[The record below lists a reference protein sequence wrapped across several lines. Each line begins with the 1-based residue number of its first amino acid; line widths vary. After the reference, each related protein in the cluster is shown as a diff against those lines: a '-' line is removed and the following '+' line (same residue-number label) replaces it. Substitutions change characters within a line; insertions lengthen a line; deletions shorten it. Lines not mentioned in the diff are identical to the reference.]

1 MCSMCLCLCHGY
13 WSFPFLLL
21 AKQLALTV
29 LTHHGSAVGAGNIG
43 VSFRFSNLFFNN
55 GFYRKFSRAYF
66 TAGGRRRNVTLPV
79 VWLFLILRSLLAPL
93 ARAVCRHFF
102 RSIHTHSHTCLLT
115 RGGCWWWS
123 KTKLMTLAEDLDESD
138 KSNRFGSIYYHHTV
152 FGIFI
157 SIYFLKNF

>member
-1 MCSMCLCLCHGY
+1 MVGRRPPSSPVAAGTNRIEWKRKTLAPVARYRQH
-13 WSFPFLLL
+13 FFIFFFLLL
-21 AKQLALTV
+21 TKQLALTV

-115 RGGCWWWS
+115 RGGCW
-123 KTKLMTLAEDLDESD
+123 
-138 KSNRFGSIYYHHTV
+138 
-152 FGIFI
+152 
-157 SIYFLKNF
+157 